1 MNQDQQFLLK
11 NLQNMIKYIQQ
22 ETEKKVQ
29 IIKKDAIKDAE
40 LGKYNFPILIFL
52 EKSKIIHPEKVN
64 IKNKMVKEQDE
75 FKTRMKM

>member
-29 IIKKDAIKDAE
+29 IIKKEALRDAD
-40 LGKYNFPILIFL
+40 LGKINTLNKQNDLYFY
-52 EKSKIIHPEKVN
+52 
-64 IKNKMVKEQDE
+64 KNL
-75 FKTRMKM
+75 

>member
-40 LGKYNFPILIFL
+40 LGNKIFNRNNKYKFFLI
-52 EKSKIIHPEKVN
+52 II
-64 IKNKMVKEQDE
+64 IIRKE
-75 FKTRMKM
+75 

>member
-40 LGKYNFPILIFL
+40 LGKKKTHFL
-52 EKSKIIHPEKVN
+52 
-64 IKNKMVKEQDE
+64 
-75 FKTRMKM
+75 

>member
-40 LGKYNFPILIFL
+40 LGKLLYFEILQKKVRSSIQK
-52 EKSKIIHPEKVN
+52 KS
-64 IKNKMVKEQDE
+64 
-75 FKTRMKM
+75 T